1 LIFAD
6 TGKGARFDVPA
17 TMLPFNIKHN
27 PPNGGEAGGDN
38 SPGETRGS

>member
-1 LIFAD
+1 
-6 TGKGARFDVPA
+6 
-17 TMLPFNIKHN
+17 MLPFNIKHN